1 MLQKINANKS
11 KKKKENFFGH
21 LMLLTM
27 ALAMLLWQRN
37 FKPYSQGFQFST
49 WGIEFLD
56 SSEIPLK
63 RYLSRGGK

>member
-1 MLQKINANKS
+1 
-11 KKKKENFFGH
+11 
-21 LMLLTM
+21 M

-56 SSEIPLK
+56 LKSLK
-63 RYLSRGGK
+63 RDISAEVGSRTWVLPANFWRTEHKGASKSPGAH